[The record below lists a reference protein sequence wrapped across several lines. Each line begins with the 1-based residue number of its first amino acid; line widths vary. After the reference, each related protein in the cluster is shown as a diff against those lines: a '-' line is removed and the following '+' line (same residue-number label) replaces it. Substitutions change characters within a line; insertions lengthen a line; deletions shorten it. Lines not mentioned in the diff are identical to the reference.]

1 MKEKIL
7 LAIATKPL
15 IISYVLRAVLDHAVR
30 ILLAVSLFVVCFLSA
45 RPAEAAPV
53 IQLMTPQSGPVGTLV
68 AIVGSGFGASQGTS
82 TVTFNGTLVTWVS
95 WSATSLQVQVPA
107 GATSGNVVVTVSGR
121 ASNTKSFTVAPPPVI
136 SSLSPTSGPVGATV
150 VITGS
155 NFTAGGTQSP
165 QVVFNPELFASPI
178 SSTDTS
184 ITVAVPAGASTGDL
198 LVSVGGGNSNSVL
211 FTVSSSDP
219 SISSLAPSA
228 GLVGIAVTIN
238 GTNFGSP
245 QGTSTVTFNG
255 TTGVP
260 TSWNATSIN
269 VPVPTGA
276 TTGNVLV
283 TVGRVSSNPYGFEV
297 GTAAPNI
304 TSISPPSGAVAT
316 SVTIKGSGFGSTQG
330 TNTVSFNGVSGVPTS
345 WSANQIKVPVPASAT
360 TGSVVVTASGTVSN
374 GVNFTVPGTGPSVT
388 SLSPSSG
395 PVGASVTIA
404 GTNFGTTQGASTV
417 TFNGT
422 AVTAAGWS
430 PTSIVATVP
439 SGATSGNLVVTVSG
453 TSSGGLNFT
462 VVPNITSLSPTSGA
476 GGTSVTING
485 NSFGSSQGTST
496 VTFNGTAA
504 TPTTW
509 GTGSIIVP
517 VPAGAATGNVVVT
530 VGGVASN
537 GFSFVVVTGT
547 PPTITLSV
555 SPNPNASGWNN
566 SNVMVTAAC
575 QAGSSPVTNCPA
587 PQTISTEGASQ
598 VVSLT
603 ATDANGM
610 TATASVTLNID
621 KTVPALTINSPAD
634 GTVFTSS
641 PVALSGSASDSLS
654 GLSGVTCNGVSTSLS
669 SGSFS
674 CSISFIPGVNLVVVR
689 ATDVAGN
696 IAASLMH
703 LSLNVPLPPPATL
716 QITPGS
722 ANVLIGTTQQFTA
735 VDQLGSLRT
744 DATWTVDNT
753 NVATISTDTSPILT
767 GVAAGSVTLTASVRG
782 VSAQIQVNILGGAS
796 LPVGTLQWTAPPI
809 PGFTTVSLAQAIPTA
824 NAPDLYRISSDNNS
838 NWLVQASTSDGQQKW
853 QQLQQLDPSSGP
865 VLMQAIPDA
874 SGGLILFFCDR
885 YLSQNDCQLVDL
897 DGQTGQPAWQYVSPI
912 GFTRSSV
919 AVRQDG
925 SIITTEYDPV
935 SEDGW
940 LVAFNGVTGQRVPL
954 YDLSSYYT
962 YGPTTVDANG
972 SSYILFV
979 DETTQNVD
987 LLVASSDGSVST
999 RQVVAAGCIP
1009 VPGEVIP
1016 DGQGGQ
1022 LATWSCYYPGGPN
1035 TFQVTHVTPQGSNT
1049 FLLPLNGDQFAHLY
1063 APHQLVLG
1071 ENGTASATD
1080 GANAIPPQPASVVSF
1095 DINSGQVNWTYQAPG
1110 QEGFSI
1116 IASAADGGLV
1126 GELTDYTG
1134 LDEVI
1139 SFDSTGSPTDEA
1151 ISGHFIGAGWQ
1162 SQLFSA
1168 DGGFAYSR
1176 VNFANSS
1183 WVTPGANP
1191 GGTATSI
1198 LNIGTYEGTAV
1209 FDFLFQP
1216 QGVIKCPV
1224 GDSTTSQVPIGGG
1237 VPTNY
1242 NSLVEQQYEQIVSDL
1257 LASDNL
1263 TSQAGQCGTFFNSN
1277 SQLAPYFSQL
1287 KAAVSQQVAFDGLQ
1301 STISMYNSGIW
1312 TQAQIDDAATRIQL
1326 LNTPVC
1332 WTFSKLAKGKG
1343 DWNSIVAQA
1352 QIQPPATDIYL
1363 FSGKQAIKNLTQ
1375 STVLHETLHNLTRMD
1390 DYQLYKLL
1398 TGKELDRTWPTS
1410 VINTV
1415 LIQNGCVAQ

>member
-7 LAIATKPL
+7 LAIAAKPL
-15 IISYVLRAVLDHAVR
+15 IISYVLRAVLDRAVR

-53 IQLMTPQSGPVGTLV
+53 IQLMTPQSGPVGMLV

-107 GATSGNVVVTVSGR
+107 GATSGNVVVTVSGK
-121 ASNTKSFTVAPPPVI
+121 ASNTKSFTVTPPPVI
-136 SSLSPTSGPVGATV
+136 NSLSPTSGPVGATV

-184 ITVAVPAGASTGDL
+184 ISVAVPAGASTGDL

-228 GLVGIAVTIN
+228 GVVGTAVTIN

-245 QGTSTVTFNG
+245 QGTSAVTFNG

-283 TVGRVSSNPYGFEV
+283 TVGGVSSNPYGFEV

-304 TSISPPSGAVAT
+304 TSISPASGAVAT
-316 SVTIKGSGFGSTQG
+316 SVTIKGTGFGSTQG

-345 WSANQIKVPVPASAT
+345 WSATQIKLPVPASAT

-453 TSSGGLNFT
+453 TSSSGLNFT
-462 VVPNITSLSPTSGA
+462 VVPNITSLSPTSGS

-509 GTGSIIVP
+509 GTSSIIVP

-537 GFSFVVVTGT
+537 GFSFVVVTGA

-566 SNVMVTAAC
+566 SNVTVTATC

-587 PQTISTEGASQ
+587 PQTISTEGVNQ

-603 ATDANGM
+603 ARDINGL
-610 TATASVTLNID
+610 TATASVTLNIE
-621 KTVPALTINSPAD
+621 KTLPALTGTFPAD
-634 GTVFTSS
+634 QSILTSGT
-641 PVALSGSASDSLS
+641 GSITGEITPSLTAVT
-654 GLSGVTCNGVSTSLS
+654 GVTCNGAAASFS

-674 CSISFIPGVNLVVVR
+674 CNFSLSPGVNLVMVL

-696 IAASLMH
+696 TAGTRLHFIYSA
-703 LSLNVPLPPPATL
+703 PLPAPMSL
-716 QITPGS
+716 QITPAS
-722 ANVLIGTTQQFTA
+722 ANVLVGATQQFTV
-735 VDQLGSLRT
+735 VDQLGKPRT

-753 NVATISTDTSPILT
+753 NIATISTDASSILT
-767 GVAAGSVTLTASVRG
+767 GLAAGTVTLTASVG
-782 VSAQIQVNILGGAS
+782 AVSAQLQVNVLAGSS
-796 LPVGTLQWTAPPI
+796 LPVGTIQWAGPSVT
-809 PGFTTVSLAQAIPTA
+809 GFTAVT
-824 NAPDLYRISSDNNS
+824 
-838 NWLVQASTSDGQQKW
+838 LVQASPSATNTPSVYGINTDNNGNWLIQGVAGDGQQEW
-853 QQLQQLDPSSGP
+853 QQLQQP
-865 VLMQAIPDA
+865 VPGGRDSQGRLPLLLRSVADG
-874 SGGLILFFCDR
+874 SGGLLLLFCDPS
-885 YLSQNDCQLVDL
+885 LFQNACQLTDL
-897 DGQTGQPAWQYVSPI
+897 DGETGSIAWQYTSPH
-912 GFTRSSV
+912 GFSGTL

-925 SIITTEYDPV
+925 AVITTEYDQV
-935 SEDGW
+935 SYDNW
-940 LVAFNGVTGQRVPL
+940 LVMFNATTGQRTPLLDLSPLGGGGGLTGPPSVDTNGNTYVL
-954 YDLSSYYT
+954 YDDL
-962 YGPTTVDANG
+962 NG
-972 SSYILFV
+972 
-979 DETTQNVD
+979 QNVD
-987 LLVASSDGSVST
+987 LLTVQLDGNASTQQIATS
-999 RQVVAAGCIP
+999 P
-1009 VPGEVIP
+1009 NFPYPGEVIP

-1022 LATWSCYYPGGPN
+1022 LATWTYESFVLFP
-1035 TFQVTHVTPQGSNT
+1035 FELTHVTSQGNST
-1049 FLLPLNGDQFAHLY
+1049 VVLPLNGDYDASEKVPY
-1063 APHQLVLG
+1063 QLIIG
-1071 ENGTASATD
+1071 ENGSAYATD
-1080 GANAIPPQPASVVSF
+1080 GATVVSVDTGSLQTNWSAQPASGVSSM
-1095 DINSGQVNWTYQAPG
+1095 N
-1110 QEGFSI
+1110 
-1116 IASAADGGLV
+1116 
-1126 GELTDYTG
+1126 
-1134 LDEVI
+1134 
-1139 SFDSTGSPTDEA
+1139 A
-1151 ISGHFIGAGWQ
+1151 ISGGGVTVTDNASNLIPIDIQGNLGTAVPNVSSASPGLLDSATWLGLQNAELSQIAGPSSALASCPWPTSDGEPQNQ
-1162 SQLFSA
+1162 SAATPTATVTVNFTGYKSQGDQLNFAGEDACSQDLGLWPCPLSWTFYIEGVATVSDDASKWKIRQNAVITRVGNTKDAQGVLHAVSDSFNSKSIPGDDDPCVLNDSRPGCEGIVSVQQPAGQNTIYWLDHPGSLTQASA
-1168 DGGFAYSR
+1168 DAVWDSLTENGLFTSKACNRFGICAPVKWFIKLQ
-1176 VNFANSS
+1176 VD
-1183 WVTPGANP
+1183 PG
-1191 GGTATSI
+1191 SI
-1198 LNIGTYEGTAV
+1198 LNCAQSLDGILG
-1209 FDFLFQP
+1209 QP
-1216 QGVIKCPV
+1216 ITCP
-1224 GDSTTSQVPIGGG
+1224 
-1237 VPTNY
+1237 
-1242 NSLVEQQYEQIVSDL
+1242 
-1257 LASDNL
+1257 
-1263 TSQAGQCGTFFNSN
+1263 
-1277 SQLAPYFSQL
+1277 
-1287 KAAVSQQVAFDGLQ
+1287 
-1301 STISMYNSGIW
+1301 
-1312 TQAQIDDAATRIQL
+1312 
-1326 LNTPVC
+1326 
-1332 WTFSKLAKGKG
+1332 
-1343 DWNSIVAQA
+1343 
-1352 QIQPPATDIYL
+1352 
-1363 FSGKQAIKNLTQ
+1363 
-1375 STVLHETLHNLTRMD
+1375 
-1390 DYQLYKLL
+1390 
-1398 TGKELDRTWPTS
+1398 
-1410 VINTV
+1410 
-1415 LIQNGCVAQ
+1415 